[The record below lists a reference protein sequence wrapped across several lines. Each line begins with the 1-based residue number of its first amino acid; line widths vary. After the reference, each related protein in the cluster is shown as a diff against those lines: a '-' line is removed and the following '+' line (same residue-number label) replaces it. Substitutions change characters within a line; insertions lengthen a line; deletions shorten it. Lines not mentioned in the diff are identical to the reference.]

1 MKNLCAFVVAWLLAS
16 RALAQMVLFSSEE
29 PLNRPFFQANRELPL
44 ILVGAVRAGKLQPY
58 LWQGDSLFQ
67 RGKLVKM
74 AQTEWE
80 ERLQMPQKGANSPS
94 EEEPNWGDA
103 PGAAPAQWQPEDIS
117 LVGWGQMGGGTYLS
131 LFVPGNPTDPAAN
144 EGPSPFYLAS
154 FRGDDCAEVLASD
167 PRAAWLPPQP
177 QNFGPWVQLSP
188 ASQDALTTFL
198 VRAGQ
203 KGWLP
208 ANAPGGRLL
217 TAEEFAV
224 RHDRARQGN
233 AQFSVM
239 LRDRMGPGGTSLAPD
254 SLVLVA
260 EPLATPGQ
268 LQEVASFSFADFGRQ
283 APRELWAPRGS
294 ILDQGE
300 ALAQRLFVP
309 VGAAPALPTPKA
321 TENRRNISQTQT
333 SDLLLAH
340 GRNQV
345 MFRPR
350 KELVRLLAEAQLK
363 GRITAYRRWPTPS
376 GDSLATLSR
385 TGLAQV
391 LTDTLTGKPR
401 DLRVFNRLGWEER
414 MILAQG
420 QKTYE
425 PAYLTLIL
433 PAELNG
439 ALGIDAP
446 VAWFAYAD
454 VLALL
459 RRTGKAKF
467 TDKSRPKNRRRN
479 YADLLANREID
490 LLVYETGPILFR

>member
-1 MKNLCAFVVAWLLAS
+1 MKNLCAFVVVWLLAS
-16 RALAQMVLFSSEE
+16 RALAQMVLFGSEE
-29 PLNRPFFQANRELPL
+29 PLNRPFFQANRQLPL

-58 LWQGDSLFQ
+58 RWEGDSLFQ

-80 ERLQMPQKGANSPS
+80 ERWQVPPKSANNPS
-94 EEEPNWGDA
+94 EGEPDWDDA
-103 PGAAPAQWQPEDIS
+103 PGTAPAQWQPEDIS
-117 LVGWGQMGGGTYLS
+117 FIGWGQMGGGTYLS
-131 LFVPGNPTDPAAN
+131 LFVPGDPTDPAAS
-144 EGPSPFYLAS
+144 EEPAPLYLAS
-154 FRGDDCAEVLASD
+154 FRSEDCAKVLASD

-177 QNFGPWVQLSP
+177 QNFGPWVQLNP
-188 ASQDALTTFL
+188 ASQDALTNFL

-217 TAEEFAV
+217 TTEEFAV

-239 LRDRMGPGGTSLAPD
+239 VRDRLDQGGPGLVPD

-283 APRELWAPRGS
+283 APRELWAPQMP
-294 ILDQGE
+294 ILDMGE

-309 VGAAPALPTPKA
+309 VGGASALPTPQA
-321 TENRRNISQTQT
+321 TGNRRDIGQTQT

-345 MFRPR
+345 LFRPR
-350 KELVRLLAEAQLK
+350 RELVRLLAEAQRK
-363 GRITAYRRWPTPS
+363 GRITAYRRWSTPS
-376 GDSLATLSR
+376 GDSLATLPR

-414 MILAQG
+414 VVLTQG

-439 ALGIDAP
+439 TLGIDAP
-446 VAWFAYAD
+446 VAWFAYSD

-490 LLVYETGPILFR
+490 LLVYETGPVMFR